1 MQHMR
6 SIDEKSKHLG
16 EEVWKM
22 SNRVAIIGVGM
33 CKFGELWDQNLKDF
47 TLEAGMYAIFDAG
60 VPGSDIDGMVIGNM
74 SAGRFTGQEHLGALA
89 VDQGGLGDIPAYS
102 VEAACASGGAAVR
115 QAYMAIKSGEHNVM
129 LVLGSEKMSD
139 VNQTEAMN
147 TISVASDWEWE
158 GMFGATFPALYA
170 MMARRHMYEFGTTE
184 EQLALPTVKNH
195 KNAAHNPWAQFQSPV
210 PIDVVMKSGML
221 ADPLRILHSA
231 PVTDGAA
238 ALVMCREDLARKYT
252 DTPVF
257 VEASEQ
263 RSDTLALHDRKS
275 ITTMNAVVS
284 STKGALKEAN
294 LEIKDI
300 DVLELHDSFSI
311 GEIILTEDVG
321 IAKKGEGGKALEE
334 GITEIGGKFP
344 VNPSGGLKARGHPVG
359 ATGVAQIV
367 ELALQLRG
375 DAEKRQV
382 DGPEKALA
390 VNIGGTGATSI
401 VHILGR

>member
-1 MQHMR
+1 
-6 SIDEKSKHLG
+6 
-16 EEVWKM
+16 M

-33 CKFGELWDQNLKDF
+33 CKFGELWDRNLRDIS
-47 TLEAGMYAIFDAG
+47 LEAGMYTIFDSG
-60 VPGSDIDGMVIGNM
+60 VRGADIDGLVIGNM
-74 SAGRFTGQEHLGALA
+74 SAGRFTGQEHLGAQA
-89 VDQGGLGDIPAYS
+89 VDMGGLGDMPAYS

-115 QAYMAIKSGEHNVM
+115 QAYMAIKSGEHDMM
-129 LVLGSEKMSD
+129 LVIGAEKMSD

-147 TISVASDWEWE
+147 TISVAADWEWE
-158 GMFGATFPALYA
+158 GMFGATFPALYGF
-170 MMARRHMYEFGTTE
+170 MARRHMHEFGTTE
-184 EQLALPTVKNH
+184 EQLAMPTVKNH
-195 KNAAHNPWAQFQSPV
+195 ANAANNEWAQFQRPV
-210 PIDVVMKSGML
+210 PIGVVMGSGLL
-221 ADPLRILHSA
+221 ADPLRVLHSA

-238 ALVMCREDLARKYT
+238 ALVMCREDLASKYS

-257 VEASEQ
+257 IESSEQ
-263 RSDTLALHDRKS
+263 SGDTLALHDRPS
-275 ITTMNAVVS
+275 ITTMNAVVK
-284 STKGALKEAN
+284 STRSALKEAG
-294 LEIKDI
+294 LELKDI

-321 IAKKGEGGKALEE
+321 IAKKGEGGKAVEE

-344 VNPSGGLKARGHPVG
+344 VNTSGGLKARGHPIG

-375 DAEKRQV
+375 DADKRQV
-382 DGPEKALA
+382 DGAEKGLA

>member
-1 MQHMR
+1 
-6 SIDEKSKHLG
+6 
-16 EEVWKM
+16 M
-22 SNRVAIIGVGM
+22 SNRVAIAGVGM
-33 CKFGELWDQNLKDF
+33 AKFGELWDKNLRDI
-47 TLEAGMYAIFDAG
+47 TLEAGMYTIFDAG

-74 SAGRFTGQEHLGALA
+74 SAGRFTGQEHLGAQA
-89 VDQGGLGDIPAYS
+89 VDLSGLGDIPAYS

-115 QAYMAIKSGEHNVM
+115 QAYMAIKSGEHDVM

-170 MMARRHMYEFGTTE
+170 FMARRHIMEYGTTE
-184 EQLALPTVKNH
+184 EHLALPTVKNH
-195 KNAAHNPWAQFQSPV
+195 ANAAHNEFAQFQRAV
-210 PIDVVMKSGML
+210 PIEVVMNSGML
-221 ADPLRILHSA
+221 ADPLRVLHSS

-238 ALVMCREDLARKYT
+238 GLVMCREDVVKKYT

-257 VEASEQ
+257 IESSAQ
-263 RSDTLALHDRKS
+263 RTDTLALHDRKS
-275 ITTMNAVVS
+275 ITTFNSVVS
-284 STKGALKEAN
+284 STKSALKEAG
-294 LEIKDI
+294 LELKDI

-311 GEIILTEDVG
+311 GEIMLTEDVG

-344 VNPSGGLKARGHPVG
+344 VNTSGGLKARGHPIG

-367 ELALQLRG
+367 ELVLQLRG
-375 DAEKRQV
+375 DADKRQV
-382 DGPEKALA
+382 DGAEKGLA
-390 VNIGGTGATSI
+390 VNLGGTGATSI
-401 VHILGR
+401 VHIVGR

>member
-1 MQHMR
+1 
-6 SIDEKSKHLG
+6 
-16 EEVWKM
+16 M
-22 SNRVAIIGVGM
+22 SNKVAIAGVGM
-33 CKFGELWDQNLKDF
+33 SKFGELWDKNLRDI

-60 VPGSDIDGMVIGNM
+60 VPGSEIDGMVIGNM
-74 SAGRFTGQEHLGALA
+74 SAGRFTGQEHLGAQA
-89 VDQGGLGDIPAYS
+89 VDMGGLGNIPAYS

-115 QAYMAIKSGEHNVM
+115 QAYMAIKSGEHDCM

-170 MMARRHMYEFGTTE
+170 FMARRHMKEYGTTE
-184 EQLALPTVKNH
+184 EHLALPTVKNH
-195 KNAAHNPWAQFQSPV
+195 ANAAHNEFAQFQRAV
-210 PIDVVMKSGML
+210 PIEVVMKSGML
-221 ADPLRILHSA
+221 ADPLRVLHSA
-231 PVTDGAA
+231 PITDGAA
-238 ALVMCREDLARKYT
+238 GLVMCRADMVKKYT
-252 DTPVF
+252 DTPIYI
-257 VEASEQ
+257 ESSEQ

-284 STKGALKEAN
+284 STKAALKEAS
-294 LEIKDI
+294 LELKDI

-311 GEIILTEDVG
+311 GEIMLTEDVG

-334 GITEIGGKFP
+334 GITNIGGKFP
-344 VNPSGGLKARGHPVG
+344 VNTSGGLKARGHPIG

-382 DGPEKALA
+382 DGVEKGLA

>member
-1 MQHMR
+1 
-6 SIDEKSKHLG
+6 
-16 EEVWKM
+16 M
-22 SNRVAIIGVGM
+22 SNRVAIAGVGM
-33 CKFGELWDQNLKDF
+33 SKFGELWDKNLRDI

-74 SAGRFTGQEHLGALA
+74 SAGRFTGQEHLGAQA
-89 VDQGGLGDIPAYS
+89 VDLSGLGDIPAYS

-115 QAYMAIKSGEHNVM
+115 HAYMSIKSGEHDVM

-170 MMARRHMYEFGTTE
+170 FMARRHMMEYGTTE
-184 EQLALPTVKNH
+184 EHLALPTVKNH
-195 KNAAHNPWAQFQSPV
+195 ANAAHNEFAQFQRAV
-210 PIDVVMKSGML
+210 PIEVVMNSAML
-221 ADPLRILHSA
+221 ADPLRVLHSA

-238 ALVMCREDLARKYT
+238 GLVICREDLVKKYT
-252 DTPVF
+252 DTPIYI
-257 VEASEQ
+257 ESSEQ
-263 RSDTLALHDRKS
+263 RTDTLALHDRKS
-275 ITTMNAVVS
+275 ITTFNSVVN
-284 STKGALKEAN
+284 STKLALKGAG
-294 LEIKDI
+294 LELKDI

-321 IAKKGEGGKALEE
+321 IAKKGEGGKVFEE

-344 VNPSGGLKARGHPVG
+344 VNTSGGLKARGHPIG

-375 DAEKRQV
+375 DADKRQV
-382 DGPEKALA
+382 DGAEKGLA

-401 VHILGR
+401 VHIVGR

>member
-1 MQHMR
+1 M
-6 SIDEKSKHLG
+6 DEK
-16 EEVWKM
+16 
-22 SNRVAIIGVGM
+22 VAIVGVGI
-33 CKFGELWDQNLKDF
+33 CKFGELWEQNLRDI
-47 TLEAGMYAIFDAG
+47 TLEAGMYAIFDSG
-60 VPGSDIDGMVIGNM
+60 VRGADIDGLVIGNM
-74 SAGRFTGQEHLGALA
+74 SAGRFTGQEHLGAQA
-89 VDQGGLGDIPAYS
+89 ADMGGLGDMPAYS

-129 LVLGSEKMSD
+129 LVLGTEKMSD
-139 VNQTEAMN
+139 VNQSEAMN
-147 TISVASDWEWE
+147 TISVASDWEYE

-170 MMARRHMYEFGTTE
+170 LMARRHMKEYGTTE

-195 KNAAHNPWAQFQSPV
+195 ANAAHNPWAQFQRPV
-210 PIDVVMKSGML
+210 PIEVVMNSGLL
-221 ADPLRILHSA
+221 ADPLRVLHSA

-238 ALVMCREDLARKYT
+238 GLVMCRADLAKQYS
-252 DTPVF
+252 DTPVYI
-257 VEASEQ
+257 EASEQ
-263 RSDTLALHDRKS
+263 RSDTLALHDRES
-275 ITTMNAVVS
+275 ITRMDAVIN
-284 STKGALKEAN
+284 STKSALKEAN
-294 LEIKDI
+294 LELTDI
-300 DVLELHDSFSI
+300 DVFELHDSFSI

-321 IAKKGEGGKALEE
+321 IAKKGDGGKALKE

-344 VNPSGGLKARGHPVG
+344 VNTSGGLKARGHPVG

-382 DGPEKALA
+382 DGAEKALA

>member
-1 MQHMR
+1 
-6 SIDEKSKHLG
+6 
-16 EEVWKM
+16 M
-22 SNRVAIIGVGM
+22 SNRVAIVGVGIS
-33 CKFGELWDQNLKDF
+33 KFGELWDKNLRDI
-47 TLEAGMYAIFDAG
+47 TLEAGMVAIFDAG

-74 SAGRFTGQEHLGALA
+74 SAGRFTGQEHLGAQA
-89 VDQGGLGDIPAYS
+89 VDLSGLGDIPAYS

-115 QAYMAIKSGEHNVM
+115 HAYMSIKSEEHDVM

-170 MMARRHMYEFGTTE
+170 FMARRHMMEYGTTE
-184 EQLALPTVKNH
+184 EHLALPTVKNH
-195 KNAAHNPWAQFQSPV
+195 ANAAHNEFAQFQRAV
-210 PIDVVMKSGML
+210 PIEVVMKSAML
-221 ADPLRILHSA
+221 ADPLRVLHSA

-238 ALVMCREDLARKYT
+238 GLVMCREDLVKKYT
-252 DTPVF
+252 DTPIYI
-257 VEASEQ
+257 EASEQ
-263 RSDTLALHDRKS
+263 RTDTLALHDRKS
-275 ITTMNAVVS
+275 ITTFNSVVS
-284 STKGALKEAN
+284 STKSALKQAG
-294 LEIKDI
+294 LELKDI
-300 DVLELHDSFSI
+300 DVIELHDSFSI
-311 GEIILTEDVG
+311 GEIMLTEDIG

-344 VNPSGGLKARGHPVG
+344 VNTSGGLKARGHPIG

-375 DAEKRQV
+375 DADKRQV
-382 DGPEKALA
+382 DGAEKGLA

-401 VHILGR
+401 VHIVGR

>member
-1 MQHMR
+1 
-6 SIDEKSKHLG
+6 
-16 EEVWKM
+16 M
-22 SNRVAIIGVGM
+22 SNRVAIAGVGM
-33 CKFGELWDQNLKDF
+33 AKFGELWDKNLRDI
-47 TLEAGMYAIFDAG
+47 TLEAGMYTIFDAG

-74 SAGRFTGQEHLGALA
+74 SAGRFTGQEHLGAQA
-89 VDQGGLGDIPAYS
+89 VDLSGLGDIPAYS

-115 QAYMAIKSGEHNVM
+115 QAYMAIKSGEHDVM

-170 MMARRHMYEFGTTE
+170 FMARRHIMEYGTTE
-184 EQLALPTVKNH
+184 EHLALPTVKNH
-195 KNAAHNPWAQFQSPV
+195 ANAAHNEFAQFQRAV
-210 PIDVVMKSGML
+210 PIEVVMNSGML
-221 ADPLRILHSA
+221 ADPLRVLHSS

-238 ALVMCREDLARKYT
+238 GLVMCREDVVKKYT

-257 VEASEQ
+257 IESSAQ
-263 RSDTLALHDRKS
+263 RTDTLALHDRKS
-275 ITTMNAVVS
+275 ITTFNSVVS
-284 STKGALKEAN
+284 STKSALKEAG
-294 LEIKDI
+294 LELKDI

-311 GEIILTEDVG
+311 GEIMLTEDVG

-344 VNPSGGLKARGHPVG
+344 VNTSGGLKARGHPIG

-367 ELALQLRG
+367 ELTLQIRG
-375 DAEKRQV
+375 DADKRQV
-382 DGPEKALA
+382 DGAEKGLA
-390 VNIGGTGATSI
+390 VNLGGTGATSI
-401 VHILGR
+401 VHIIGR

>member
-1 MQHMR
+1 
-6 SIDEKSKHLG
+6 
-16 EEVWKM
+16 M
-22 SNRVAIIGVGM
+22 SNRVAIIGVGIG
-33 CKFGELWDQNLKDF
+33 KFGELWEKNLIDI
-47 TLEAGMYAIFDAG
+47 TLEAGMYAIFDSG
-60 VPGSDIDGMVIGNM
+60 VRGSDIDGMVIGNM

-89 VDQGGLGDIPAYS
+89 VDMGGLGDIPAYS

-115 QAYMAIKSGEHNVM
+115 QAYMAIKSGEHDVM
-129 LVLGSEKMSD
+129 LVLGTEKMSD

-170 MMARRHMYEFGTTE
+170 FMARRHMYEYGTTE

-210 PIDVVMKSGML
+210 PIEVVMNSGML

-238 ALVMCREDLARKYT
+238 GLMMCREDLAKKFT

-257 VEASEQ
+257 VDASDQ
-263 RSDTLALHDRKS
+263 RSDTLALHDRQS
-275 ITTMNAVVS
+275 ITTMSSVVT
-284 STKGALKEAN
+284 STKYALKEAK
-294 LEIKDI
+294 LELKDI
-300 DVLELHDSFSI
+300 DVFELHDSFSI

-344 VNPSGGLKARGHPVG
+344 VNTSGGLKARGHPVG

-367 ELALQLRG
+367 ELVFQLRG
-375 DAEKRQV
+375 EAEKRQV
-382 DGPEKALA
+382 DGAENALA

-401 VHILGR
+401 VHVLRR

>member
-1 MQHMR
+1 
-6 SIDEKSKHLG
+6 
-16 EEVWKM
+16 M
-22 SNRVAIIGVGM
+22 SNKVAIAGVGIS
-33 CKFGELWDQNLKDF
+33 KFGELWDKNLRDI

-60 VPGSDIDGMVIGNM
+60 VPGADIDGMVIGNM

-89 VDQGGLGDIPAYS
+89 VDMGGLGNIPAYS

-115 QAYMAIKSGEHNVM
+115 QAYMAIKSGEHDVM

-170 MMARRHMYEFGTTE
+170 FMARRHMMEYGTTE

-195 KNAAHNPWAQFQSPV
+195 ANAVHNEFAQFQKAV
-210 PIDVVMKSGML
+210 PIEVVMKSGLL
-221 ADPLRILHSA
+221 ADPLRVLHSA
-231 PVTDGAA
+231 PITDGAA
-238 ALVMCREDLARKYT
+238 GLVMCREDLVRKYT
-252 DTPVF
+252 DTPIII
-257 VEASEQ
+257 ESSEQ

-275 ITTMNAVVS
+275 ITTMDAVVS
-284 STKGALKEAN
+284 STKAALHEAS
-294 LEIKDI
+294 LELKDI
-300 DVLELHDSFSI
+300 NVLELHDSFSI
-311 GEIILTEDVG
+311 GEIIITEDVG

-344 VNPSGGLKARGHPVG
+344 VNTSGGLKARGHPVG

-367 ELALQLRG
+367 ELCLQLRG
-375 DAEKRQV
+375 EADKRQV
-382 DGPEKALA
+382 DGAEKGLA